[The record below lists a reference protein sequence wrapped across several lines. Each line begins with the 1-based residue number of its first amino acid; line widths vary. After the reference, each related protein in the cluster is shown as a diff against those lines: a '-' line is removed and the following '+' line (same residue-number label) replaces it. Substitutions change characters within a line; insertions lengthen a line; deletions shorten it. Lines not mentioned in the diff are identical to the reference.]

1 VKNSLLLTLLSTGT
15 PMMLMGD
22 EVRRTQRG
30 NNNAYCLDDESTW
43 FDWSAVARHADIHR
57 FVRQLIA
64 IRMARTL
71 PLQRFDTTLNE
82 LIRQHRIE
90 WHGVT
95 LHEPDWTDTSHSLA
109 ATINIDD
116 GQAALHFVINA
127 YWEALEFAIP
137 PLDGNY
143 IPWRYCVNTFRMPPA
158 DISVWSEAET
168 VNRETVI
175 VQPRSIV
182 VLATKFNDVGTR
194 Q

>member
-1 VKNSLLLTLLSTGT
+1 
-15 PMMLMGD
+15 MMLMGD

-64 IRMARTL
+64 LRMARAL

-82 LIRQHRIE
+82 LIRQHRVE

-95 LHEPDWTDTSHSLA
+95 LGEPDWGDASHSLA
-109 ATINIDD
+109 ATIHVDAD
-116 GQAALHFVINA
+116 RVALHLVMNA
-127 YWEALEFAIP
+127 YWEPLAFAIP
-137 PLDGNY
+137 PLDGNHL
-143 IPWRYCVNTFRMPPA
+143 PWRCCVDTFRMPPA